1 MGGNLSTTILPE
13 RESDRLAVAAVGLR
27 PVMKLQ
33 PVQEGKN
40 LPEKKDE
47 QKKETER
54 KDTTQQT
61 VDELQ
66 NKCGF

>member
-1 MGGNLSTTILPE
+1 
-13 RESDRLAVAAVGLR
+13 
-27 PVMKLQ
+27 MKLQ

-66 NKCGF
+66 NKFGF